1 MKVVSDRISGI
12 FCLLF
17 SGYVCMKS
25 LKLGLGGWRKPGS
38 GFLSFWSGVALG
50 ILAVLMVIQSI
61 RQNKSSAVE
70 DVTEKTNLRPIILVL
85 ISLVGYI
92 FLLEPLGFV
101 ITTVIFVGFLLK
113 TVEKKGW
120 ILTLWVSLVVALGCY
135 VIFEVLL
142 GSELPKGI
150 QELVG
155 L

>member
-1 MKVVSDRISGI
+1 MNAVSDRISGI
-12 FCLLF
+12 FLLLF

-25 LKLGLGGWRKPGS
+25 LKLGVGGWHKPGS

-50 ILAVLMVIQSI
+50 TLAVLMVIQGI
-61 RQNKSSAVE
+61 RQDKSSAVK
-70 DVTEKTNLRPIILVL
+70 DGTEKTNLRPIILVL

-92 FLLEPLGFV
+92 LLLEPLGFV

-113 TVEKKGW
+113 TIEKKGW
-120 ILTLWVSLVVALGCY
+120 ILTIWVSLAVASGCY

-150 QELVG
+150 QEMLG

>member
-25 LKLGLGGWRKPGS
+25 LKLGLGGLRKPGS
-38 GFLSFWSGVALG
+38 GFLSFWSGVAFG

-61 RQNKSSAVE
+61 RQDKSSAVE
-70 DVTEKTNLRPIILVL
+70 DVTEKTDLRPITLVI

-120 ILTLWVSLVVALGCY
+120 ILTVWVSLLVALGCY
-135 VIFEVLL
+135 VIFKVLL